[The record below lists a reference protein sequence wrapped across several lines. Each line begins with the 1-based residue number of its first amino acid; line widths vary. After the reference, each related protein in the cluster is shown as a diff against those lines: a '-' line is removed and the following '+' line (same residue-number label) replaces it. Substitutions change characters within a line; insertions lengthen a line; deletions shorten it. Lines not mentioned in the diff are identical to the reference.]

1 MSPEAA
7 AGALEQAIENEILRI
22 HMKVVDAGPRAC
34 NALRNAELEV
44 LNNASVSPPGTPPGV
59 RTGDLRR
66 NWTQFYGGDVIG
78 MESGMNYAGYLEK
91 GTRKMAA
98 RPFVDK
104 IGEKA
109 KPKILQIYKSIL

>member
-1 MSPEAA
+1 
-7 AGALEQAIENEILRI
+7 
-22 HMKVVDAGPRAC
+22 
-34 NALRNAELEV
+34 
-44 LNNASVSPPGTPPGV
+44 
-59 RTGDLRR
+59 
-66 NWTQFYGGDVIG
+66 